1 MNELDF
7 PLDVKSIEAD
17 GTIAGLAAGYGNMD
31 HGGDIM
37 LPGSVS
43 RSLEGRK
50 TLPMLLFHDQRRPVG
65 VWSEFQETAEGLMVK
80 GRFAMSTND
89 GREAHAMTKDGAL
102 GGLSVGY
109 RTLRDKI
116 VGKARHLIEVALH
129 EVSLVTIPMNG
140 KALIT
145 SVKGIEDARDKL
157 AAGERLTEREFD
169 AFFKALG
176 LSNSEAERAVRINL
190 KAGQGEPDGTA
201 NDDLRSFLKALQA

>member
-1 MNELDF
+1 MNEFDF
-7 PLDVKSIEAD
+7 PLDLKNIDGD
-17 GTIAGLAAGYGNMD
+17 GTIEGLAAGYGNLD

-43 RSLEGRK
+43 KSLEGRK
-50 TLPMLLFHDQRRPVG
+50 SLPMLLFHDQKRPVG
-65 VWSEFQETAEGLMVK
+65 VWSDFAETDDGLLVK
-80 GRFAMSTND
+80 GRFAMSTAS
-89 GREAHAMTKDGAL
+89 GREAHALTKDGAL

-109 RTLRDKI
+109 RTLRDRM
-116 VGKARHLIEVALH
+116 VGKARHLVEVALH

-157 AAGERLTEREFD
+157 AAGDRLTEREFD

-190 KAGQGEPDGTA
+190 KTGQGEPDGTA
-201 NDDLRSFLKALQA
+201 NDDARSFLEALRA